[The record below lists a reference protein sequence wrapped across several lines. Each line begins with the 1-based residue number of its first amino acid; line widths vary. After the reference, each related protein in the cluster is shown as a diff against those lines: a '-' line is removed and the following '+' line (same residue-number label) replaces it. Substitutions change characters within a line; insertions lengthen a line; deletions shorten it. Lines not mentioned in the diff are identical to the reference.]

1 MRLVIISF
9 FLSTT
14 FYVTRFLV
22 AISGLSLFHRACGDE
37 GEREREISGNKR
49 IKNIEIEESAKFYP
63 YGRRSDSA
71 GRFGLFAGTTWTYG
85 QRGLERL
92 AG

>member
-22 AISGLSLFHRACGDE
+22 AISGLSLFYRACRD
-37 GEREREISGNKR
+37 EREREISGNKR

>member
-22 AISGLSLFHRACGDE
+22 AISGLSLFYRACGDE

-49 IKNIEIEESAKFYP
+49 IKKYRD
-63 YGRRSDSA
+63 RRIREVLSV
-71 GRFGLFAGTTWTYG
+71 W
-85 QRGLERL
+85 QEV
-92 AG
+92 